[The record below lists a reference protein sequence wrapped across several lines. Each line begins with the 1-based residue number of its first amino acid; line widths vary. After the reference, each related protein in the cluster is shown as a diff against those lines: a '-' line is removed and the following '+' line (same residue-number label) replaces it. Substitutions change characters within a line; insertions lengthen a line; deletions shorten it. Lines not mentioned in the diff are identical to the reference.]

1 MRDLITELLTKFVR
15 KQYLYESNYNQSLK
29 DVSELVFLD
38 VQREVLK
45 PLNLS
50 IFQIHFFQVR
60 ILKPSYPSVFNFTN
74 FQSLLFLT
82 KKPAISC
89 QDNQTRT
96 ISSSG
101 KRSQVG
107 STSEISNLALK
118 IAKAL
123 GNRWTKLFYVDEPLT
138 AEEICDKVRSQWLK
152 YQLAD
157 IPREHYI
164 KEVSNEPC
172 KSPRASSSYWDK
184 AYALIELNLLQ
195 LPSDFTKY

>member
-15 KQYLYESNYNQSLK
+15 KQYFYESNYNQSLK

-60 ILKPSYPSVFNFTN
+60 VLKPSYPSVFNFTN
-74 FQSLLFLT
+74 FQALLFLT

-89 QDNQTRT
+89 QDKHAQFLHPE
-96 ISSSG
+96 

-138 AEEICDKVRSQWLK
+138 AEEICDKVRSEWLK

-157 IPREHYI
+157 IPREYYI

-172 KSPRASSSYWDK
+172 KSARASSSYWDK

-195 LPSDFTKY
+195 LPSDVTKY